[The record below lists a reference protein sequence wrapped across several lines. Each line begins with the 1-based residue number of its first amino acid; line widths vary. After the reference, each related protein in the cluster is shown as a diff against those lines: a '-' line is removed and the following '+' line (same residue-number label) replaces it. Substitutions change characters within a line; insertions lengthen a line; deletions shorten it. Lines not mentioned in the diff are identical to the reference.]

1 MTPPVIADYNDAKKG
16 VKPRVGG
23 AGRLDFELAEEH
35 RMLKDLVARFVRD
48 ELTPLEGK
56 TLAREAE
63 GRGLGL
69 EPDDH
74 ARLDRIS
81 RELGLWGLDAPE
93 DIGGSDLPAM
103 AMVGVEEE
111 LGRTVTPYTLP
122 PDSPNL
128 RMLRATVNERQR
140 AAYFEPYVRGES
152 VSAIAISEPG
162 AGGDPAGMIT
172 RAMRDGSDWVIN
184 GRKIWV
190 SRVPQADFTIVMAR
204 TGEGKRHE
212 GVTAFIVERGTK
224 GFNIE
229 REIPMLGGQRTYELA
244 FDDCRIPATQLLGQE
259 GKGFAPMQ
267 LRLTVRRLQMGAW
280 CIGMTRRAL
289 DMMMEHAK
297 QRVTFGQRLAD
308 RQAIQWWI
316 AEAAIKIHA
325 CRLMVYDAA
334 TKSDAGR
341 DVRTEASMVKLYG
354 TEMATETIDHAMQ
367 TFGAMGVAKELPL
380 QLMAQKVRTMRV
392 YEGPSEVHRMVIAR
406 RLLQDRR

>member
-1 MTPPVIADYNDAKKG
+1 MFK
-16 VKPRVGG
+16 
-23 AGRLDFELAEEH
+23 LCEEH
-35 RMLKDLVARFVRD
+35 RMLQDLVAKFIDRD
-48 ELTPLEGK
+48 VMPLEK
-56 TLAREAE
+56 AVLARETSGQKSSLTPE
-63 GRGLGL
+63 EEKTLLGKC
-69 EPDDH
+69 
-74 ARLDRIS
+74 
-81 RELGLWGLDAPE
+81 RELGLWGLDVPE
-93 DIGGSDLPAM
+93 EFGGADLPIIALI
-103 AMVGVEEE
+103 GVYEEQ
-111 LGRTVTPYTLP
+111 GRTCVPFTFP

-128 RMLRATVNERQR
+128 HMLMAACNPEQR
-140 AAYFEPYVRGES
+140 RRYLEPYARGDAQ
-152 VSAIAISEPG
+152 SAIAISEPG

-172 RAMRDGSDWVIN
+172 RAVKDDSDWIIN

-190 SRVPQADFTIVMAR
+190 SRVPQADFVIVMAR
-204 TGEGKRHE
+204 TGASPGQRSGESKRHE
-212 GVTAFIVERGTK
+212 GVTAFIVEHGTK

-229 REIPMLGGQRTYELA
+229 REIPMLGGQRTYELT
-244 FDDCRIPATQLLGQE
+244 FDDCRIPASQLLGQE

-267 LRLTVRRLQMGAW
+267 LRLTVRRLQIGAW

-289 DMMMEHAK
+289 DMMIEHAK

-316 AEAAIKIHA
+316 AEAAMKIHA

-334 TKSDAGR
+334 AKSDGGK

-380 QLMAQKVRTMRV
+380 QLLAQKVRTMRV

-406 RLLQDRR
+406 RLLQNRR